1 MPESRFSR
9 LAPGLLAPGG
19 VLDKAECAAQRALAA
34 GVRNGQALW
43 RLGDIHRMQ
52 GNLDAARD
60 LYRRDLAVLLDE
72 LQAVGLVER
81 S

>member
-43 RLGDIHRMQ
+43 RLGTSIECRETSTPREICT
-52 GNLDAARD
+52 GA
-60 LYRRDLAVLLDE
+60 
-72 LQAVGLVER
+72 
-81 S
+81 

>member
-1 MPESRFSR
+1 MSRFSR

-19 VLDKAECAAQRALAA
+19 VLDKAECAAQRTRAA

-60 LYRRDLAVLLDE
+60 PYRRDLAVLLDE

>member
-1 MPESRFSR
+1 MSRFSR
-9 LAPGLLAPGG
+9 LAPGCWPRAGCSTRPSAPR
-19 VLDKAECAAQRALAA
+19 KRTRAA

-60 LYRRDLAVLLDE
+60 PYRRDLAVLLDE
-72 LQAVGLVER
+72 LQAVGLVEL